1 MEKFIELL
9 QEYLIKAIELTEK
22 MIQEDYSQTERIALM
37 SENRERLM
45 FIINQVASYI
55 SWEEVTDENKTHLN
69 KQIDYIK
76 KLDEELLTKLQEYKQ
91 EVQEEIKATHQQ
103 KENIKGYD
111 LSDLK

>member
-9 QEYLIKAIELTEK
+9 QEYLIKAIDLTEK
-22 MIQEDYSQTERIALM
+22 MIHEDYKQTERIALM

-55 SWEEVTDENKTHLN
+55 TWEEVSDENKMHLN

-76 KLDEELLTKLQEYKQ
+76 KLDEELLVKLQEFKT

-111 LSDLK
+111 LNDLK